1 MFDEFW
7 MLYPRKVA
15 KASARKAWQKLTE
28 EQQLLAAKAIDEH
41 CQYWKS
47 KETGLEFIP
56 HAATW
61 LNQER
66 WEDELVIEVTRQ
78 KEKPLVTNQQIEEA
92 YKLECGGDPTQAR
105 FNSYNDMRKYILD
118 QRDKRARTQ
127 A

>member
-15 KASARKAWQKLTE
+15 KASARKAWKKLTE
-28 EQQLLAAKAIDEH
+28 AQQLEAAKAIANH
-41 CQYWKS
+41 CQYWKA

-66 WEDELVIEVTRQ
+66 WEDELVIEPK
-78 KEKPLVTNQQIEEA
+78 KEKI
-92 YKLECGGDPTQAR
+92 
-105 FNSYNDMRKYILD
+105 
-118 QRDKRARTQ
+118 DKRWMFSNDGIVAKAKELGILGNGYDTYETLKKKCMSKLNMSVE
-127 A
+127 

>member
-15 KASARKAWQKLTE
+15 KAVARKSWNKLTQ
-28 EQQLLAAKAIDEH
+28 EQQLLAAKAIHNH
-41 CQYWKS
+41 CEYWKA

-56 HAATW
+56 HPATW

-78 KEKPLVTNQQIEEA
+78 KQLALVTNEQIEQA
-92 YKLECGGDPTQAR
+92 YRIECGGDPTQAR
-105 FNSYNDMRKYILD
+105 FNSYFEMKKYVLE